1 MKIRNIV
8 ISFAIAVSFVILA
21 ACGRTGSSVTEK
33 TIKSTKSGDTTI
45 SLSSAS
51 GEIKSGENDLMLLF
65 ADASGKPVDVPA
77 ASLNFHMP
85 AMGAMAEM
93 NDVATLTT
101 TDTPGKF
108 RARVNVEVEGSWE
121 AMISFQ
127 GSHGTEQATM
137 GVNAK

>member
-8 ISFAIAVSFVILA
+8 ISFAIAVSFVNLA
-21 ACGRTGSSVTEK
+21 ACGRTGSSVAEK

-45 SLSSAS
+45 LLSSAS
-51 GEIKSGENDLMLLF
+51 GEIKSGENDLTLSF
-65 ADASGKPVDVPA
+65 TDAAGRPVDVPA
-77 ASLNFHMP
+77 ASLKFHMP

-108 RARVNVEVEGSWE
+108 KVRVNIEGAGSWE
-121 AMISFQ
+121 AMISSQ
-127 GSHGTEQATM
+127 GSRGTEQATM
-137 GVNAK
+137 SVTAK